1 MSFKEY
7 SFKELL
13 SKIVDN
19 RGRTCPTSES
29 GIPLIATNCV
39 KNSCIYPVYEKI
51 RFVSEETYN
60 SWFRGHPEPGDMIFV
75 CKGSPGQVCW
85 VPDPVPFCIA
95 QDMVA
100 IRANTEIV
108 YPKYLFALLR
118 SEKVQHQISNM
129 HVGSLIPHFKKGDFA
144 NLFLRI
150 PENMEHQK
158 VVGDAYFKYCEKIE
172 INKQLNQTLEQIAQ
186 AIFKSWFV
194 DFEPVKAK
202 ISALAAGGS
211 EEDALFAAMQ
221 AISGKNKAQLTRLQ
235 TDNPEHYNQLSTTAE
250 LFPSAMQDSEL
261 GEIPEGWSCLA
272 LDEIA
277 KYQNGLALQKFRP
290 TDDEDWLPVVKIAQL
305 KKGFADGQER
315 ATANIKPD
323 CIIENGD
330 VVFSWS
336 GSLMIDTW
344 CGGRAALNQHLF
356 KVTSKDYPK
365 WLFFHFTR
373 HHLEEFQRIAADKAV
388 TMGHIKREHLKQALC
403 AIPDTKLLDATGIT
417 LSTMLEKQIT
427 LRLESDSLK
436 QLRDSLLPKLLS
448 GDVSLDPDTQ
458 CDKSSPDHLEEP
470 DLNALISEIEKDL
483 PPKDHFVVHESSR
496 EQREKLGMIGYSTK
510 ITGALAEGGAEYFK
524 LPAFLRELRNNKA
537 LEKLFAATVEGI
549 SGVPFLMDG
558 ATAILNK
565 FLGKKIKFE
574 QRTALVLLAFPKEL
588 TRETQELLEKARQL
602 CVNAGLPPID
612 ETQLLDDLNQL
623 RDHGL
628 VIPLGQKLEE
638 WRLVEKFNHEID
650 NWS

>member
-1 MSFKEY
+1 MGDSGLALGAALKKSAELNEWKTKRFENVFLGKSACYLNVKPNVNKLYIRYVLESSHFQNYIHSLATGSTIKNVSLKLIRDYTFK
-7 SFKELL
+7 L
-13 SKIVDN
+13 
-19 RGRTCPTSES
+19 P
-29 GIPLIATNCV
+29 P
-39 KNSCIYPVYEKI
+39 
-51 RFVSEETYN
+51 
-60 SWFRGHPEPGDMIFV
+60 
-75 CKGSPGQVCW
+75 
-85 VPDPVPFCIA
+85 
-95 QDMVA
+95 
-100 IRANTEIV
+100 ANV
-108 YPKYLFALLR
+108 Q
-118 SEKVQHQISNM
+118 EKVSNTLASLDAQI
-129 HVGSLIPHFKKGDFA
+129 D
-144 NLFLRI
+144 
-150 PENMEHQK
+150 
-158 VVGDAYFKYCEKIE
+158 
-172 INKQLNQTLEQIAQ
+172 INRQINQTLEQIAQ

-211 EEDALFAAMQ
+211 KEDALFAAMQ
-221 AISGKNKAQLTRLQ
+221 AISGKDKAQLSQLQ
-235 TDNPEHYNQLSTTAE
+235 TEKPDHYHQLRTTAE
-250 LFPSAMQDSEL
+250 LFPSTKEDSEL

-638 WRLVEKFNHEID
+638 WRLVEKFYHEID